1 MKYGYLPFPFSCDKV
16 GSERRRR
23 QHLMKKKAAALLM
36 TVILSAALPG
46 CGSAA
51 PKDPEPAE
59 TAAEVETAAE
69 AAAAA
74 DAEAAEETIEE
85 TEENTEREE
94 TEGGS
99 GEEEAAA
106 AETTDNEEEETM
118 KMIIGDTQ
126 VNVAWENNDSVRALM
141 DLCREK
147 PLTVEMSMYGG
158 FEQVGSL
165 GRRLPSNDTYT
176 TTSSGDIVL
185 YSSNQIVVFY
195 GSNSWEYTRLG
206 HITDKDQAGMSGLLS
221 GGDVTITISMEE

>member
-1 MKYGYLPFPFSCDKV
+1 MKMKAMAF
-16 GSERRRR
+16 
-23 QHLMKKKAAALLM
+23 LMAA
-36 TVILSAALPG
+36 ILSAALPG

-51 PKDPEPAE
+51 PKDPEPA
-59 TAAEVETAAE
+59 ETAAE

-94 TEGGS
+94 KEGGS

-158 FEQVGSL
+158 LEQVGSL

-206 HITDKDQAGMSGLLS
+206 HITDKDRAGMSGLLS

>member
-1 MKYGYLPFPFSCDKV
+1 MKMKAMAF
-16 GSERRRR
+16 
-23 QHLMKKKAAALLM
+23 LMAA
-36 TVILSAALPG
+36 ILSAALPG

-59 TAAEVETAAE
+59 TAEEE
-69 AAAAA
+69 AAG
-74 DAEAAEETIEE
+74 EETVNESI
-85 TEENTEREE
+85 EE
-94 TEGGS
+94 TEGGARN
-99 GEEEAAA
+99 EEDAGT
-106 AETTDNEEEETM
+106 ETADKEEEEKMTM
-118 KMIIGDTQ
+118 KMTIGDTE
-126 VNVAWENNDSVRALM
+126 VNVSWENNDSVRALM

-147 PLTVEMSMYGG
+147 PLAVEMSMYGG

-206 HITDKDQAGMSGLLS
+206 HITDQDQAGMRDLLS

>member
-1 MKYGYLPFPFSCDKV
+1 MK
-16 GSERRRR
+16 
-23 QHLMKKKAAALLM
+23 MKAIALLM
-36 TVILSAALPG
+36 AAILSAALPG
-46 CGSAA
+46 CGSPA
-51 PKDPEPAE
+51 PKNPEP
-59 TAAEVETAAE
+59 AE

-74 DAEAAEETIEE
+74 EAEK
-85 TEENTEREE
+85 
-94 TEGGS
+94 
-99 GEEEAAA
+99 EAAA
-106 AETTDNEEEETM
+106 DEETVNESIEEMEEGSRRKRQRAAPVQKSAADKEEEEKMTM
-118 KMIIGDTQ
+118 KMTIGDTE

-176 TTSSGDIVL
+176 TTASGDIVL

-206 HITDKDQAGMSGLLS
+206 RITDRDQAGMRDLLS